1 MVLIFWYGGWLG
13 GGCGFKP
20 HEPPLFDIFYNQTSL
35 NENFWLTVYK
45 WNFGVMVMIQ
55 LLKMLIS
62 MEVKGS
68 IPL

>member
-13 GGCGFKP
+13 GGHGFKP
-20 HEPPLFDIFYNQTSL
+20 HGPPLFDIFYNQTSL
-35 NENFWLTVYK
+35 NEIFLLTIYK
-45 WNFGVMVMIQ
+45 WKFRVMVMIQ

-62 MEVKGS
+62 VEVKGL